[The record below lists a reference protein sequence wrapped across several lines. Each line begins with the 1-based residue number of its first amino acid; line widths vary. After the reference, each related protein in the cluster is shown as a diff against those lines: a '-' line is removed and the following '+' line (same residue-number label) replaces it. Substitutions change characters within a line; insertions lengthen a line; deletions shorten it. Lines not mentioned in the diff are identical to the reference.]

1 MISNNNDSW
10 LNFLMLVFFT
20 ILFGYSFQELLN
32 TNQLF
37 INSIG
42 EQFTIHQ
49 IQNILDF
56 QEKWSFLSFL
66 FIPIFLLLKILIIS
80 VIIDVGCFFYDKE
93 IKFKVI
99 FNAVT
104 KAEFIFL
111 LVILLKLIWFYFFQK
126 DHTLQ
131 DIQQFY
137 PFSAFN
143 IIGHQGLNPWW
154 IYPLQTLNIF
164 ELAYWFFLAYLIGE
178 EINETESTKGLQIVA
193 SSYGVSLLIWVV
205 SVMFFMLNVN

>member
-1 MISNNNDSW
+1 MIFNNNDRW

-20 ILFGYSFQELLN
+20 IFFGYSFQELLN
-32 TNQLF
+32 INQLF

-42 EQFTIHQ
+42 EQFTIDQ

-56 QEKWSFLSFL
+56 QEKWAFLSFL
-66 FIPIFLLLKILIIS
+66 FIPIFLLLKIFIIS
-80 VIIDVGCFFYDKE
+80 AIIDVGCFFYDKE

-99 FNAVT
+99 FNVVI

-111 LVILLKLIWFYFFQK
+111 LVILLKFIWFYFFQE

-137 PFSAFN
+137 PLSALN
-143 IIGHQGLNPWW
+143 IIGHQGLDPWW

-164 ELAYWFFLAYLIGE
+164 ELAYWVVLAYFLSK
-178 EINETESTKGLQIVA
+178 EIKDTTDKGFAIVA
-193 SSYGVSLLIWVV
+193 SSYGVSLLIWVIG
-205 SVMFFMLNVN
+205 VMFFILNVN